1 MKFLKYLFVMFIAI
15 SAFSCDDEA
24 IVNNDGDDD
33 DDPIIIGPP
42 KTKSTVALDT
52 LSNLPQ

>member
-1 MKFLKYLFVMFIAI
+1 LFVMFIAI

-24 IVNNDGDDD
+24 VINNDGDDD